1 MNMHEKHKSF
11 TADLFLCLE
20 HSYFY
25 YFKDKLVNFYLEF
38 LLAGLKGNTD
48 FGHVYHLEN
57 IENPDKQSLHFD
69 EI

>member
-20 HSYFY
+20 H
-25 YFKDKLVNFYLEF
+25 KIVNFYLEF
-38 LLAGLKGNTD
+38 LLAGLKGHTD